1 MVTAAD
7 IRKAAQRV
15 QDGTDIV
22 STVLK
27 MKFGTDEA
35 IKKGEVAKLKQAGYK
50 FFSFNA
56 TTI

>member
-22 STVLK
+22 STVVR
-27 MKFGTDEA
+27 MKAGTDEA
-35 IKKGEVAKLKQAGYK
+35 IKRGEVAKLKKAGYK

-56 TTI
+56 ATI